1 MYIEKNCELNQEFP
15 HAHPEVKCKINR
27 IYNSSFPGSVL
38 WDFSPTN
45 FSQLVN
51 SWSVSV
57 RHMWGLSFATHK
69 YLIEALSG
77 QHAHSML
84 IARYVKFIQSIQKS
98 PKIAVQFLLQKV
110 LKNCNTL
117 TGKNIR
123 YVLEQTDTENIFDA
137 NPKTIK
143 KELKF
148 CEIKEDDAWRV
159 NLVKEMINIK
169 QNILTLDQNEHALSN
184 EELEE
189 ILDYVCST

>member
-1 MYIEKNCELNQEFP
+1 
-15 HAHPEVKCKINR
+15 
-27 IYNSSFPGSVL
+27 
-38 WDFSPTN
+38 
-45 FSQLVN
+45 
-51 SWSVSV
+51 
-57 RHMWGLSFATHK
+57 
-69 YLIEALSG
+69 
-77 QHAHSML
+77 ML